1 MSKNSEINYTGLRK
15 RPQMEQ
21 IVDYLENGQERVQ
34 YPDREAKFIR
44 NHPFMTQLD
53 FFDMQEEEK
62 KAWEEEKRK
71 QEAKE
76 IATQTKTSEAIESTK
91 KKSRQD
97 TVLPRPDGTSREEM
111 QQAWTEDFENKRYY
125 NDTWEEHDAESKT
138 METMRNF
145 KSDSNAQTVRFT
157 LRRQTQHPDSDTFQ
171 SGLRPLPSLKVKKS
185 SPISVREDVPTQMGT
200 KVQGSLPIGVKA
212 DTAPKLGFFARELG
226 EWKRMLFGGA
236 LSPRSQAE
244 ADKEYARMVEGEA
257 FYREQQAAEKERTI
271 LAFIDEQA
279 RKEQEDF
286 MDTVDPDDE
295 GDKADPSSSSAAAV
309 QPPRKVAPTR
319 DESGAVPKLMASQSK
334 EPEHFYIGKGAKNKG
349 RRQVDRKARLQR
361 SWYEDGVKT

>member
-53 FFDMQEEEK
+53 FFDMQEEQK
-62 KAWEEEKRK
+62 QAWEEKKRE

-76 IATQTKTSEAIESTK
+76 IATQTKTSEAIENTK

-97 TVLPRPDGTSREEM
+97 TALPRPDGMSRAAM
-111 QQAWTEDFENKRYY
+111 QELWTQDFEDKRYY

-171 SGLRPLPSLKVKKS
+171 SGIRPLPSLKVKKS
-185 SPISVREDVPTQMGT
+185 SPISVREDAPTQMGT
-200 KVQGSLPIGVKA
+200 KVQGSLPISVKA
-212 DTAPKLGFFARELG
+212 DTAPKLGFFAREFS
-226 EWKRMLFGGA
+226 EMRRMLFGGA

-257 FYREQQAAEKERTI
+257 WYQEQREAEKDRTI
-271 LAFIDEQA
+271 LAFMDEQA
-279 RKEQEDF
+279 RKEQGDF

-309 QPPRKVAPTR
+309 QPPRKVTPSR
-319 DESGAVPKLMASQSK
+319 DESAAVPKLMASQSK
-334 EPEHFYIGKGAKNKG
+334 EPEQFYIGK
-349 RRQVDRKARLQR
+349 KAR
-361 SWYEDGVKT
+361 KTAGREAGRAAIRALSQVAAQI